1 MRFKPVFYIPK
12 KSIPKDCK
20 SIDFLKKR
28 IDKIIIEANRYRH
41 KDRDGVYRDAFL
53 SLALKNFNKQCEE
66 ALKKG
71 GKNAVQ

>member
-12 KSIPKDCK
+12 KSIPKPCK

-28 IDKIIIEANRYRH
+28 IDKIIIEANRYKH

-53 SLALKNFNKQCEE
+53 SLALKNFNKQCE
-66 ALKKG
+66 KT
-71 GKNAVQ
+71 NN